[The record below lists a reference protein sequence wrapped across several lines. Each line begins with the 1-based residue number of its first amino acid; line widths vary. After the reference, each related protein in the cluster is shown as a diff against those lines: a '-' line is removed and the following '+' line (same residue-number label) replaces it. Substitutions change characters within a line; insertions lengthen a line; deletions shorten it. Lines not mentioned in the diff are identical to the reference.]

1 MKLRHSLG
9 LFALGLAVIV
19 AFGYALLSRKAPV
32 LTAVSWAGTYG
43 RAQTT
48 ALFVP
53 YMLRSGVDMHLAQYD
68 GGLDQLRRRVESKS
82 YGWDVIDLELPD
94 AVEACRKGLLERV
107 DVRALPAGPHGESPE
122 LDFVPNAVGPCWV
135 GSVVY
140 SQVIAYAPGRF
151 GSAHPVSAE
160 DFFDLVR
167 FPGPRALRSNSPKLN
182 LELALLADRVAPDRI
197 YKVLSSPDGVNRALA
212 KLGTLGEIRWWT
224 SSADALAMIQDGR
237 AAFATVLNGD
247 IYDAATRGTPPG
259 VIWDKQLYELDVFGI
274 PKGDPKRAMAFD
286 FVRYATAAPSLA
298 QVADWVPY
306 GPARRSALASVG
318 RNPALGTEMRPYLP
332 TAREHFATAFAV
344 DDRWWSLHM
353 AEIAP
358 LWRHWQ
364 SLRNR

>member
-1 MKLRHSLG
+1 MKIRHSLG
-9 LFALGLAVIV
+9 LFALGLFVFV

-32 LTAVSWAGTYG
+32 LTAVSWAGPYG

-82 YGWDVIDLELPD
+82 YGWDVVDLELPD
-94 AVEACRKGLLERV
+94 AVEACREGLLEHV

-140 SQVIAYAPGRF
+140 SQVIAYAPGKF
-151 GSAHPVSAE
+151 GSARPVSLD
-160 DFFDLVR
+160 DFFDLAR
-167 FPGPRALRSNSPKLN
+167 FPGPRALRSTTPKLN
-182 LELALLADRVAPDRI
+182 LELALLADRVPADQV
-197 YKVLSSPDGVNRALA
+197 YKVLSSPEGVERALQ
-212 KLGTLGEIRWWT
+212 KLETLGDIRWWT
-224 SSADALAMIQDGR
+224 NSAEAVAMLNDGR

-247 IYDAATRGTPPG
+247 VYDAALQGSAPG
-259 VIWDKQLYELDVFGI
+259 VIWDRQLYELDVFGI
-274 PKGDPKRAMAFD
+274 PKGDPKRAMAMD
-286 FVRYATAAPSLA
+286 FLRYATAAPSLA

-306 GPARRSALASVG
+306 GPARRSALASVT
-318 RNPALGTEMRPYLP
+318 RNPALGVEMRPYLP
-332 TAREHFATAFAV
+332 TQRDHFSTAFAV
-344 DDRWWSLHM
+344 DDGWWSAHL
-353 AEIAP
+353 AGIAP
-358 LWRHWQ
+358 LWQRWQ